1 MERRKMVQEYTNYL
15 DSLKAAAAEQQT
27 ERNKAASLSDDMN
40 VNIVVGKLPAQ
51 PLVRE
56 KDTGWSEA
64 QREQMRNQG
73 YDGIDMV
80 NAWYN

>member
-1 MERRKMVQEYTNYL
+1 MKI
-15 DSLKAAAAEQQT
+15 
-27 ERNKAASLSDDMN
+27 
-40 VNIVVGKLPAQ
+40 NIVFGKLPAQ
-51 PLVRE
+51 TQVRE
-56 KDTGWSEA
+56 KDTDWSEA